1 MGLESSTYIDGL
13 VSTNPLGTDN
23 RNQGDD
29 HIRLIKSTIKAS
41 FPDVN
46 DAALTIHNGG
56 TAPTAKQTGTIWR
69 DTGNSLWKFYNGTG
83 WITLPFAFNT
93 SNSVDINAGTI
104 DGVTIGG
111 TSAPTVTDLGSV
123 AACDINGG
131 TIDGVTIGGAVA
143 PTVTNIDINGGSVDG
158 VTAGTNSAITE
169 LQVDNINVNGNAI
182 TSTDSNG
189 DVTITPNGTGEIVL
203 DGQKWPQADGS
214 NTDYLTTDGAGQIA
228 WTTNTVV
235 TSENNAAA
243 SATTA
248 TAQAVIATAKAVLT
262 AADVVSTNADVV
274 LTNADVV
281 STNADVV
288 STNADVVS
296 ATAATGAVAFKFTYD
311 STTSMANPTGT
322 GGVRFDNA
330 TLASVTNIAFDA
342 VTADTGN
349 PDISPLLLSIDDGS
363 NDTHEGYIFIRKS
376 GDLSTYIAFNV
387 TGTVVDNTSW
397 LQVPVTHSSSSG
409 SISNGDTFYMS
420 FVRSGNVGATGTAAT
435 IAVGTVTGNTV
446 SAGGS
451 ATAAVANSGSSG
463 SATFDFTFGI
473 PTGATGATGPAGPTT
488 PDDNSVTGA
497 KIAMGS
503 DAQGDVLYYGGTDY
517 ERLGAGTSGYFLKTQ
532 GAGANPAWAEV
543 DALPTQTSHSGKYL
557 TTNGSAASWATLDT
571 DANTTT
577 KGLYEH
583 EHTID
588 ADYSISSGSNALSAG
603 PITINTGYSVT
614 IPTGSTWVIA

>member
-1 MGLESSTYIDGL
+1 M
-13 VSTNPLGTDN
+13 
-23 RNQGDD
+23 
-29 HIRLIKSTIKAS
+29 
-41 FPDVN
+41 
-46 DAALTIHNGG
+46 
-56 TAPTAKQTGTIWR
+56 
-69 DTGNSLWKFYNGTG
+69 
-83 WITLPFAFNT
+83 
-93 SNSVDINAGTI
+93 
-104 DGVTIGG
+104 
-111 TSAPTVTDLGSV
+111 
-123 AACDINGG
+123 
-131 TIDGVTIGGAVA
+131 
-143 PTVTNIDINGGSVDG
+143 
-158 VTAGTNSAITE
+158 
-169 LQVDNINVNGNAI
+169 
-182 TSTDSNG
+182 
-189 DVTITPNGTGEIVL
+189 
-203 DGQKWPQADGS
+203 
-214 NTDYLTTDGAGQIA
+214 
-228 WTTNTVV
+228 
-235 TSENNAAA
+235 
-243 SATTA
+243 
-248 TAQAVIATAKAVLT
+248 
-262 AADVVSTNADVV
+262 
-274 LTNADVV
+274 
-281 STNADVV
+281 
-288 STNADVVS
+288 S

-397 LQVPVTHSSSSG
+397 LQVPVSISSSSG

-517 ERLGAGTSGYFLKTQ
+517 ERLGAGTSGNYLKTQ
-532 GAGANPAWAEV
+532 GAGANPAWASFDLV
-543 DALPTQTSHSGKYL
+543 NADINA
-557 TTNGSAASWATLDT
+557 SAAIALSKLATDPSN
-571 DANTTT
+571 ASN
-577 KGLYEH
+577 
-583 EHTID
+583 
-588 ADYSISSGSNALSAG
+588 ISSGTLPDARLNTTMNPTLTTTGKALVMG
-603 PITINTGYSVT
+603 F
-614 IPTGSTWVIA
+614 